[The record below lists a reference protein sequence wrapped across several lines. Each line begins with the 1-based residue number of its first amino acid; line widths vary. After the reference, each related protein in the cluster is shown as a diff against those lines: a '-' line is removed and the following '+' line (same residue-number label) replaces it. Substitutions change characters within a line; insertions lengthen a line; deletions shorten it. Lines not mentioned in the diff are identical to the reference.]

1 MQMACL
7 GQPPITSTAFS
18 HRSIFPAL
26 ASTFR
31 TPSQLPNIKHNIYH
45 RRAPPR
51 TIVAARNGWRKKDRS
66 EEEAVLQDERRGLL
80 QSVLW
85 GTEAV
90 YIIWLFL
97 LPYAPG
103 DPVWAISPSTLDD
116 LLSLSLNFFFV
127 LPILNNRTVVGIHGV
142 EAPLIHPA
150 SEGLF
155 NFVIGWTFMFAP
167 LLFTDYRRNRYKSS
181 LDILWGMQMFLT
193 NVFLIPYM
201 AIRLNKKDSS
211 SPGSKSSSALGSLMV
226 RGKDVVG
233 VVGGLVC
240 LGSLLWG
247 VYGRGDSGFGGV
259 MDRWEFVE
267 SYIGSERLAYAF
279 VIDIGLYSIFQPW
292 LIGANLENLNKNKVG
307 LVNTLRFLPVVGLVT
322 YLLCLDLDSTTS
334 RPT

>member
-1 MQMACL
+1 
-7 GQPPITSTAFS
+7 
-18 HRSIFPAL
+18 
-26 ASTFR
+26 
-31 TPSQLPNIKHNIYH
+31 
-45 RRAPPR
+45 
-51 TIVAARNGWRKKDRS
+51 
-66 EEEAVLQDERRGLL
+66 
-80 QSVLW
+80 
-85 GTEAV
+85 
-90 YIIWLFL
+90 
-97 LPYAPG
+97 
-103 DPVWAISPSTLDD
+103 
-116 LLSLSLNFFFV
+116 
-127 LPILNNRTVVGIHGV
+127 
-142 EAPLIHPA
+142 
-150 SEGLF
+150 
-155 NFVIGWTFMFAP
+155 
-167 LLFTDYRRNRYKSS
+167 
-181 LDILWGMQMFLT
+181 
-193 NVFLIPYM
+193 M